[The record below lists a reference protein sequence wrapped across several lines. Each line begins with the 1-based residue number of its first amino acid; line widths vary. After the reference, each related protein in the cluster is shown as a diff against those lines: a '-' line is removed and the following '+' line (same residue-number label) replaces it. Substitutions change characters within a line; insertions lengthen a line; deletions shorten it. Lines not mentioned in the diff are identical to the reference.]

1 MAGKII
7 VSACLLGEN
16 VKYNGGNNRNEA
28 VLRYLEGR
36 DYLPVCPEI
45 LTGLGAPRTPVEI
58 RDGRIVSQTGEDLDA
73 LYRQG
78 VAEVLSRLQGED
90 ISLAILK
97 AKSPTCGSNG
107 IYDGTFTHTL
117 VSGQGILAQALT
129 ALGIPVCDENTL
141 PEE

>member
-28 VLRYLEGR
+28 VLRYLQGKE
-36 DYLPVCPEI
+36 YIPVCPEI

-58 RDGRIVSQTGEDLDA
+58 RDGRVVSQDGRDLDA

-78 VAEVLSRLQGED
+78 VAQVLSQLDGEE
-90 ISLAILK
+90 ITLAILK

-107 IYDGTFTHTL
+107 IYDGTFSHTL
-117 VSGQGILAQALT
+117 IPGQGILVQALV
-129 ALGIPVCDENTL
+129 ARGIPVCDENTL
-141 PEE
+141 PEA